1 VKDPES
7 RKSVSGNHIFLCG
20 APVIQNNTIHIIL
33 VLSVKEAELFAVTN
47 NAHTMFYTHVIVDS
61 LGLHV
66 QLPMILEV
74 DNKGAAD
81 LVNNYSV

>member
-1 VKDPES
+1 VRARTRGCGS
-7 RKSVSGNHIFLCG
+7 GSSLTNTMHISV
-20 APVIQNNTIHIIL
+20 

-47 NAHTMFYTHVIVDS
+47 NAQAMFYTHIIVDS

-74 DNKGAAD
+74 DNKGAQ
-81 LVNNYSV
+81 LKEEGINNFI